1 MDSPL
6 DYHTFVSL
14 HKLTAYAV
22 NLLLKVFFLKQLLV
36 ICGKVPNA
44 FMCSLGHFNTKR
56 FFIFFLSEPIHIIP
70 SVLELFISNPL
81 KFLNTSSSSNN
92 VFAEFSSD
100 KIAVVS
106 SAYCNS
112 LAS

>member
-1 MDSPL
+1 MNSPL

-22 NLLLKVFFLKQLLV
+22 NLLLKVFFLQQLLV
-36 ICGKVPNA
+36 ICRKVPKA
-44 FMCSLGHFNTKR
+44 FMGSLGHFNTKR
-56 FFIFFLSEPIHIIP
+56 FFIFFLSEPIHIH
-70 SVLELFISNPL
+70 SVLELYISNPR

-92 VFAEFSSD
+92 AFAEVSSD

>member
-1 MDSPL
+1 M
-6 DYHTFVSL
+6 
-14 HKLTAYAV
+14 
-22 NLLLKVFFLKQLLV
+22 
-36 ICGKVPNA
+36 G
-44 FMCSLGHFNTKR
+44 SLGHLIPNGFSS
-56 FFIFFLSEPIHIIP
+56 FLLSEPIHIP

-81 KFLNTSSSSNN
+81 KFLNTSSSWNN

-100 KIAVVS
+100 RIAVVS